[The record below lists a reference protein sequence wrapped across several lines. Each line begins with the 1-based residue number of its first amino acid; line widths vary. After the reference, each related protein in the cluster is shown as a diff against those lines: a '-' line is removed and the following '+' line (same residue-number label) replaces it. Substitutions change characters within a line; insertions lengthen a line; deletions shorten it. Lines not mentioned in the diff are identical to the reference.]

1 MKLNIR
7 LLLGCYCCSFI
18 SCRATECYK
27 NNGTIQSSIIF
38 RGVPVPNGFNFLMK
52 KKSNW
57 WLVSF
62 FQRYTYLYPHQ
73 LVHLPSLY
81 TTCLSVWFVS
91 SLKCLEFP
99 WNITLFTIYVW
110 SYLQEPPYQN
120 KYVCIWITL
129 YVYYKSMRNKNQ
141 YYRLRHH
148 HHHPPSAE
156 LAFTLANKNFKK
168 CIRFTN
174 YLPTYYYCN
183 KANSRKYAMWM
194 RW

>member
-1 MKLNIR
+1 MVA
-7 LLLGCYCCSFI
+7 GGDC
-18 SCRATECYK
+18 
-27 NNGTIQSSIIF
+27 
-38 RGVPVPNGFNFLMK
+38 GVL
-52 KKSNW
+52 W

-73 LVHLPSLY
+73 FVNLPSFSIY
-81 TTCLSVWFVS
+81 YIPTCLICFFIKMFGVP
-91 SLKCLEFP
+91 LKYYIIHNLCLVLP
-99 WNITLFTIYVW
+99 SGTTLSKQICI
-110 SYLQEPPYQN
+110 
-120 KYVCIWITL
+120 CIWITL

-174 YLPTYYYCN
+174 YLPTITATKQIVGNMQCG
-183 KANSRKYAMWM
+183 
-194 RW
+194 

>member
-7 LLLGCYCCSFI
+7 LLLGCCCCSFI

-57 WLVSF
+57 WLVSI
-62 FQRYTYLYPHQ
+62 FQRYRYLFVSL
-73 LVHLPSLY
+73 LVCKLAFSIYYIPTCLICFFIKMFGVPLKYYIIHNLCLVLPSG
-81 TTCLSVWFVS
+81 TTLS
-91 SLKCLEFP
+91 KQIC
-99 WNITLFTIYVW
+99 I
-110 SYLQEPPYQN
+110 
-120 KYVCIWITL
+120 CIWITL

-174 YLPTYYYCN
+174 YLPTITATKQIVGNMQCG
-183 KANSRKYAMWM
+183 
-194 RW
+194 